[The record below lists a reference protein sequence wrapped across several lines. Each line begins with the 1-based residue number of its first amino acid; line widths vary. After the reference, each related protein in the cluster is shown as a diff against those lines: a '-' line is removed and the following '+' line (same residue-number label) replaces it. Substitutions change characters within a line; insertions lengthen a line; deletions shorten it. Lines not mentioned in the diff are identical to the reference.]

1 MELWELI
8 ARECI
13 RDTIAAYNQSG
24 DSGRFDEMVATF
36 APDGVIEIVGTRAGR
51 HEGHDALHAF
61 FSGVKAEPNAS
72 ASSTRRPTVL
82 RHCVTN
88 TRIHVLS
95 PTEATARSYF
105 SVITDIGLDHWGTY
119 RDRLAPT
126 PDGDRWRFTQRT
138 VKTDG
143 HTPGSF
149 FVAT

>member
-36 APDGVIEIVGTRAGR
+36 APDGTIEIVGTRAGV
-51 HEGHDALHAF
+51 HQGHDALRAF
-61 FSGVKAEPNAS
+61 FTGVKAEPS
-72 ASSTRRPTVL
+72 ASTDRRPTVL

-88 TRIHVLS
+88 TRIDVLS

-126 PDGDRWRFTQRT
+126 PEGERWLFTQRT

-143 HTPGSF
+143 HAPGSY